1 MYKSRNYFFNH
12 RQRTKPWSA
21 GSPSPLTVAL
31 FRVWK
36 RLIGRGLRKIARSKR
51 VNKPNT
57 ADRFATRKVLGPG
70 TLCEV
75 KLILLETVPGAISK
89 LDVRFTTSNE
99 YPRRLP
105 AIFSIKLT
113 KLKRNRGSPA
123 QRKQNTSPLT
133 KTRLPKK
140 MGRPNTLRV
149 SIFFAKNG
157 QPNKKWKP
165 DCQQIKRLSFSSV
178 HKTNPQKWHLFPN
191 TSSSVCKNA
200 SFFPINLITQI
211 FAFPKTNCRLMIFT
225 PSKMRVIR
233 S

>member
-1 MYKSRNYFFNH
+1 M
-12 RQRTKPWSA
+12 
-21 GSPSPLTVAL
+21 
-31 FRVWK
+31 
-36 RLIGRGLRKIARSKR
+36 RSK
-51 VNKPNT
+51 VNIIRDGAWSNFQT
-57 ADRFATRKVLGPG
+57 WR
-70 TLCEV
+70 E
-75 KLILLETVPGAISK
+75 IL
-89 LDVRFTTSNE
+89 TSNE

-233 S
+233 SWHDPARQSLFSPCSLWNPKY